1 MYMTDKHQA
10 TDTHVSTVPEK
21 AAADSCSNLTIVLD
35 IDEVLAV
42 PDRIRD
48 GEEGEKIVQYAKEF
62 DIQVVA
68 LLEVTRFARKL
79 KDRIFVFISNSNI
92 LHQ

>member
-1 MYMTDKHQA
+1 MVQIMRVSITLKPKDLFKQPLNLCNYLGLMYTHQIMKC
-10 TDTHVSTVPEK
+10 EK
-21 AAADSCSNLTIVLD
+21 SSYVNDVKLSCHKRFL
-35 IDEVLAV
+35 
-42 PDRIRD
+42 
-48 GEEGEKIVQYAKEF
+48 
-62 DIQVVA
+62 VVA

>member
-1 MYMTDKHQA
+1 M
-10 TDTHVSTVPEK
+10 
-21 AAADSCSNLTIVLD
+21 D
-35 IDEVLAV
+35 IKVF
-42 PDRIRD
+42 
-48 GEEGEKIVQYAKEF
+48 KILVVYA
-62 DIQVVA
+62 VVA